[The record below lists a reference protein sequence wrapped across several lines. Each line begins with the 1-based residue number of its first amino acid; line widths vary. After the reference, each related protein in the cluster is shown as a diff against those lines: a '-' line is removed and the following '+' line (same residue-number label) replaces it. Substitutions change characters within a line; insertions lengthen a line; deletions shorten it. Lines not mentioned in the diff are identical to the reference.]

1 MLLQKSN
8 STPVDVSKYVAPSL
22 VVHFAPIP
30 KTRLME
36 SCASLPAFRPNLLPV
51 HSYWIMVAYDEEE
64 GYALISGGQPTIP
77 TFAGY
82 CNSGDGINNCALRI
96 FRHKQERDET
106 LIAKVRALAKEQG
119 LDLSILNDVQQ
130 EDCQYPGE
138 LADPPGDGASEV
150 EGDEVRDGEA
160 DACTVDSTEKF
171 NQSFRGTE
179 DAIG

>member
-1 MLLQKSN
+1 M
-8 STPVDVSKYVAPSL
+8 
-22 VVHFAPIP
+22 
-30 KTRLME
+30 
-36 SCASLPAFRPNLLPV
+36 
-51 HSYWIMVAYDEEE
+51 EE
-64 GYALISGGQPTIP
+64 GNLDRRG
-77 TFAGY
+77 AGTGERTRVG
-82 CNSGDGINNCALRI
+82 SVHGI
-96 FRHKQERDET
+96 
-106 LIAKVRALAKEQG
+106 
-119 LDLSILNDVQQ
+119 ILNDVQQ